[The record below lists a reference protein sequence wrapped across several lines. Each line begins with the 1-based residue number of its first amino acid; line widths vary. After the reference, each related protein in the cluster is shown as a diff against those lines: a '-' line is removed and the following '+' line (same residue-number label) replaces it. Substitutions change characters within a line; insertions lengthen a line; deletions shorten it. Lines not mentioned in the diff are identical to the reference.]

1 MSLGEDIDAIL
12 PFLRGQAES
21 RMRETVTFYRVTGE
35 TTDADLAVVETRET
49 IASCIARVKYRTL
62 NVHDRE
68 QATQL
73 IGSQTPEVH
82 VPFGSAA
89 GVLTDDMVRVDE
101 SADPTLVGRVYR
113 VTGRPQAG
121 QTTTHRFPVEE
132 IS

>member
-1 MSLGEDIDAIL
+1 MSLGQDIDAAL
-12 PFLRGQAES
+12 PFLREQAVS

-35 TTDADLAVVETRET
+35 TTNADLEVVEVRET
-49 IASCIARVKYRTL
+49 IVTTIARVKYRTL

-89 GVLTDDMVRVDE
+89 GVLTDDTARIDA
-101 SADPTLVGRVYR
+101 SPDPTLVGRVYR